1 LNRNS
6 VAASRQFVLEALP
19 GQSDQLREAAILMVS
34 ELATNAIVHAAT
46 GFEVTIDLSVDS
58 LTIGVTDLGGGEPE
72 LRSPPAS
79 DAHGRG
85 LLIVQELA
93 DEWGM
98 FDSQEHPGKT
108 VWCTLRLERES
119 ESARGET
126 STGQATDGRK
136 AQPRRKMRE
145 VNPSKA
151 TDRSRAADKGKAP
164 ESPSSMA
171 SRRSSSRMQ
180 HDRCRHPT
188 QPRSFALAAENSS
201 SVNRP

>member
-1 LNRNS
+1 
-6 VAASRQFVLEALP
+6 LEAIP

-46 GFEVTIDLSVDS
+46 GFEVSIDLSADS

-108 VWCTLRLERES
+108 VWCTLRLERDGH
-119 ESARGET
+119 SARGET
-126 STGQATDGRK
+126 STGHVTDGRTPK
-136 AQPRRKMRE
+136 PKPRRKMRE

-151 TDRSRAADKGKAP
+151 ADRSSAVDKGKTSK
-164 ESPSSMA
+164 SPNSMG
-171 SRRSSSRMQ
+171 SRRSVLQKRRV
-180 HDRCRHPT
+180 RCRHPV
-188 QPRSFALAAENSS
+188 QLSSFAFAAANSS